1 MEFKQLT
8 KQLHKKKI
16 NKLLPLFLYINSNTM
31 SNGKSADEKEK
42 KENNH
47 QGRNNIK
54 SAADLL
60 LKGGTL
66 LSSSCVKCGGVQVRY
81 KEETVCVS
89 CGRKIKE
96 MSNGFQQMEEEQQQQ
111 QQQQQHSIPDSNL
124 SKESKV
130 PTIFDAH
137 ITNISYSKIITD
149 KINFLISTLENDND
163 ILIQDTKLDLISK
176 YLEVL
181 DKLNIISRSN
191 SGNKES

>member
-1 MEFKQLT
+1 
-8 KQLHKKKI
+8 
-16 NKLLPLFLYINSNTM
+16 M
-31 SNGKSADEKEK
+31 SNGKSADEKEM

-66 LSSSCVKCGGVQVRY
+66 LSSSCAKCGGVQVRY

-96 MSNGFQQMEEEQQQQ
+96 MSNDLQQMEEEQQ

-137 ITNISYSKIITD
+137 ITNISYTKIITE
-149 KINFLISTLENDND
+149 KINFLISTLENEND
-163 ILIQDTKLDLISK
+163 ILIQNTKLDLISK
-176 YLEVL
+176 YLEVI
-181 DKLNIISRSN
+181 DKLKTINSNNNSSGSRS
-191 SGNKES
+191 SSKET

>member
-1 MEFKQLT
+1 
-8 KQLHKKKI
+8 
-16 NKLLPLFLYINSNTM
+16 M

-42 KENNH
+42 KENH
-47 QGRNNIK
+47 HGRNNIK

-66 LSSSCVKCGGVQVRY
+66 LSSSCAKCGGVQVRY

-96 MSNGFQQMEEEQQQQ
+96 MSNETQQIEEEQQK
-111 QQQQQHSIPDSNL
+111 QQQQQHSIQDSNL

-137 ITNISYSKIITD
+137 ITNISYTKIIID
-149 KINFLISTLENDND
+149 KINFLISTLENEND
-163 ILIQDTKLDLISK
+163 ILIQNTTLDLISK

-181 DKLNIISRSN
+181 DKLKTINSNNNSSSSSSSRS
-191 SGNKES
+191 SSKET

>member
-1 MEFKQLT
+1 
-8 KQLHKKKI
+8 
-16 NKLLPLFLYINSNTM
+16 M

-66 LSSSCVKCGGVQVRY
+66 LSSSCAKCGGVQVRY

-96 MSNGFQQMEEEQQQQ
+96 MSNETQQVEEKQ
-111 QQQQQHSIPDSNL
+111 QQQQQHSIQDSNL

-191 SGNKES
+191 SSNKES

>member
-1 MEFKQLT
+1 
-8 KQLHKKKI
+8 
-16 NKLLPLFLYINSNTM
+16 M
-31 SNGKSADEKEK
+31 SNGKSADEKEM

-66 LSSSCVKCGGVQVRY
+66 LSSSCAKCGGVQVRY

-96 MSNGFQQMEEEQQQQ
+96 MSTETQQMEEEE